1 MICKCTYIHSME
13 GARTPE
19 THYVPDCTACMLT
32 HTRVET
38 GFLVHWIVGVVPC
51 PLLGY
56 HTPPLNCCNGRL
68 SHVWETEV
76 DTASNKKGT
85 RKAGKPTRSAQE
97 EAQVGRQTNIRTS
110 LHQETLEESTTHS
123 DR

>member
-19 THYVPDCTACMLT
+19 THYVPDCMACMLT

-38 GFLVHWIVGVVPC
+38 GFLVHWIVGV
-51 PLLGY
+51 G
-56 HTPPLNCCNGRL
+56 
-68 SHVWETEV
+68 
-76 DTASNKKGT
+76 
-85 RKAGKPTRSAQE
+85 AQE